1 MSRVGTK
8 DPAQGKSVLA
18 QAANLVDDE
27 TTEIRSYGGS
37 MTETLGRALLGRRQR
52 RRMRHAVLHLV
63 LLTTSVAF
71 TFPFLWML
79 FTALKTPAELLA
91 GTAAFFPTVPQWS
104 NFATAVTVIPFLMYL
119 KNSLIIVILV
129 MLGTLFSAT
138 TAAYAFARLEWKG
151 RDVWFVVML
160 ATLMI
165 PIQVILIPTYIM
177 YAHIGWLGTRLPL
190 IVPAFFGGGAAFF
203 IFMLRQFFKGI
214 PKELSES
221 AIIDGANHFQIF
233 GRIMLPLS
241 KPAIITVMLF
251 TFMGAWNDF
260 FGPLIFLS
268 NPDHWT
274 LALGLRAFQLQFG
287 GRFDLMMAAAILMVI
302 PTLLIFFF
310 AQKSFIEG
318 ITFTGIKG

>member
-1 MSRVGTK
+1 
-8 DPAQGKSVLA
+8 
-18 QAANLVDDE
+18 
-27 TTEIRSYGGS
+27 
-37 MTETLGRALLGRRQR
+37 MTEAVISPHLTRRQR
-52 RRMRHAVLHLV
+52 HRIKAAILHVV
-63 LLTTSVAF
+63 LLTASVGF

-79 FTALKTPAELLA
+79 FTALKTPAELLR
-91 GTAAFFPTVPQWS
+91 GTAAFLPSTPQWT
-104 NFATAVTVIPFLMYL
+104 NFVTAVTVIPFAMYL
-119 KNSLIIVILV
+119 KNSLIIVFLV
-129 MLGTLFSAT
+129 MAGTLFSAT
-138 TAAYAFARLEWKG
+138 TAAYAFAKLKWKG
-151 RDVWFVVML
+151 RDTWFVVML

-165 PIQVILIPTYIM
+165 PIQVILIPTYVL

-214 PKELSES
+214 PRELSES
-221 AIIDGANHFQIF
+221 SIMDGANHFQIF
-233 GRIMLPLS
+233 ARIMLPLS
-241 KPAIITVMLF
+241 KPALITVMLF
-251 TFMGAWNDF
+251 TFMGTWNDF

-287 GRFDLMMAAAILMVI
+287 GRFDLMMAAAILMVV

>member
-1 MSRVGTK
+1 
-8 DPAQGKSVLA
+8 
-18 QAANLVDDE
+18 
-27 TTEIRSYGGS
+27 
-37 MTETLGRALLGRRQR
+37 MTETTRAPGLTRKQKNRIKGLIL
-52 RRMRHAVLHLV
+52 HIVLILA
-63 LLTTSVAF
+63 SIGF

-79 FTALKTPAELLA
+79 FTALKTPAELLK
-91 GTAAFFPTVPQWS
+91 GTAAFLPADPQWE
-104 NFATAVTVIPFLMYL
+104 NFKTAVTVIPFLMYL

-138 TAAYAFARLEWKG
+138 TAAYAFAKLEWKG
-151 RDVWFVVML
+151 RDKWFIVML

-165 PIQVILIPTYIM
+165 PLQVILIPTYIM
-177 YAHIGWLGTRLPL
+177 YAKIGWLGTRLPL
-190 IVPAFFGGGAAFF
+190 IIPAFFGGGAAFY

-221 AIIDGANHFQIF
+221 AIIDGATHLQIF
-233 GRIMLPLS
+233 VKIMLPLCR
-241 KPAIITVMLF
+241 PALITVMLF
-251 TFMGAWNDF
+251 TFMATWNDY

-274 LALGLRAFQLQFG
+274 LALGLRAFQLQYG
-287 GRFDLMMAAAILMVI
+287 GRFDLMMAAALLIML
-302 PTLLIFFF
+302 PTLVIFFF

>member
-1 MSRVGTK
+1 
-8 DPAQGKSVLA
+8 
-18 QAANLVDDE
+18 
-27 TTEIRSYGGS
+27 
-37 MTETLGRALLGRRQR
+37 MTETTRAPGLTRKQKNKIKGLIL
-52 RRMRHAVLHLV
+52 HIVLILA
-63 LLTTSVAF
+63 SIGF

-79 FTALKTPAELLA
+79 FTALKTPAELLK
-91 GTAAFFPTVPQWS
+91 GTAAFLPADPQWE
-104 NFATAVTVIPFLMYL
+104 NFKTAVTVIPFLMYL

-138 TAAYAFARLEWKG
+138 TAAYAFAKLEWKG
-151 RDVWFVVML
+151 RDKWFIVML

-165 PIQVILIPTYIM
+165 PLQVILIPTYIM
-177 YAHIGWLGTRLPL
+177 YAKIGWLGTRLPL
-190 IVPAFFGGGAAFF
+190 IIPAFFGGGAAFY

-221 AIIDGANHFQIF
+221 AIIDGATHLQIF
-233 GRIMLPLS
+233 VKIMLPLCR
-241 KPAIITVMLF
+241 PALITVMLF
-251 TFMGAWNDF
+251 TFMATWNDY

-274 LALGLRAFQLQFG
+274 LALGLRAFQLQYG
-287 GRFDLMMAAAILMVI
+287 GRFDLMMAAALLIML
-302 PTLLIFFF
+302 PTLVIFFF